1 MSSRGLTPL
10 YCVLALLIGAQ
21 VLFSTLHPRDWREQ
35 WSPGALPPVEV
46 LRVLSAGE
54 NYAVASALT
63 LRLQTFDAQAG
74 KALSIRKLDMDHV
87 INWLAKIS
95 TLAPDFSYP
104 LFLASRIYASTAH
117 TKDTENLLDWVE
129 TRYPNAPAEHWPW
142 LAYGVH
148 LAKHK
153 LEDRRL
159 ARHYAGTLRT
169 YGQFLDVPQWALDL
183 EVFLL
188 KDLNELEAAQ
198 LLLGQLIASGSVDT
212 DPRALAVM
220 VADLEEIEAKIK
232 SGQQGPQEQHPIMLP
247 RAN

>member
-1 MSSRGLTPL
+1 MSSYGLIKL
-10 YCVLALLIGAQ
+10 YGVLALLIVGQLVFNA
-21 VLFSTLHPRDWREQ
+21 FHPRDWREQ
-35 WSPGALPPVEV
+35 WSPGVLPPAQV

-54 NYAVASALT
+54 DRGIASALT

-74 KALSIRKLDMDHV
+74 KALSIRKLDMNQV
-87 INWLAKIS
+87 ISWLAKIS
-95 TLAPDFSYP
+95 ELAPDFSYP

-117 TKDTENLLDWVE
+117 TNDTENLLDWVE
-129 TRYPNAPAEHWPW
+129 TRYPNAPSEHWPW

-153 LEDRRL
+153 LENPRL
-159 ARHYAGTLRT
+159 AREYAGTLRV

-188 KDLNELEAAQ
+188 KDLNELKAAQ

-232 SGQQGPQEQHPIMLP
+232 RDQASATERPIMLP
-247 RAN
+247 PAQ